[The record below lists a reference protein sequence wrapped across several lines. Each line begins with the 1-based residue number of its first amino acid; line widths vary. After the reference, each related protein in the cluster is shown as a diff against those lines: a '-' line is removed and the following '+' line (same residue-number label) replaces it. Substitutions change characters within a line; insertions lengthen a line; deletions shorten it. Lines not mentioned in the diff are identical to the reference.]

1 MGPRLES
8 VVILIL
14 VMKIALQG
22 WAERPLAGIETAV
35 EPFKGSG
42 FYPLLMQGKSASI
55 VPRCRYVRQ
64 CTGGLKA
71 LWRDRGGRRAPR
83 IVHAGVGK

>member
-1 MGPRLES
+1 MGLRLET

-22 WAERPLAGIETAV
+22 WAERPLAGIAAAV
-35 EPFKGSG
+35 EPLKGSG

-55 VPRCRYVRQ
+55 VPRC
-64 CTGGLKA
+64 G
-71 LWRDRGGRRAPR
+71 
-83 IVHAGVGK
+83 

>member
-22 WAERPLAGIETAV
+22 WAERSLAGIETAV
-35 EPFKGSG
+35 EPLKGSG
-42 FYPLLMQGKSASI
+42 FYPLLMQG
-55 VPRCRYVRQ
+55 
-64 CTGGLKA
+64 
-71 LWRDRGGRRAPR
+71 
-83 IVHAGVGK
+83 